1 MQSQTLFVELDGR
14 HGRSCLDVLVM
25 ITIQVWHFLSLLSQ
39 HLLEEGAIAHGA
51 ALRIRHATVTADYR

>member
-1 MQSQTLFVELDGR
+1 
-14 HGRSCLDVLVM
+14 M

>member
-1 MQSQTLFVELDGR
+1 MQSHTLAVELDGR

-39 HLLEEGAIAHGA
+39 HLLEEDTIAHGA
-51 ALRIRHATVTADYR
+51 ALCIRHATVTTDYR